1 MSPLSGTPSATP
13 GQPNASTA
21 PAQPIAPA
29 TPAEPNS
36 PATPAQPNAPATPAE
51 PNSPATP
58 AECSV
63 AGPDTPTDAARLGP
77 PSGPDGIGT
86 TATHPAHAQGHWA
99 RYNAGH
105 GDRDIRETLRR
116 ALDLA
121 GPGRDRTAVD
131 LGCGAGRET
140 RALLEAGW
148 RVHAYDSEPTML
160 SATDRTHPALTAHL
174 LAFEQITE
182 LPPAD
187 LIYAGYALPYQPRHS
202 FDRLWTLI
210 RAALR
215 PAGLIAVD
223 LFGVH
228 DAWAGSPNMTFLTAA
243 EAAALATGLTTEHWH
258 EEDEVGPAFSGPKH
272 WHVFELI
279 ARRR

>member
-1 MSPLSGTPSATP
+1 MPPSSGTPS
-13 GQPNASTA
+13 GQ
-21 PAQPIAPA
+21 
-29 TPAEPNS
+29 
-36 PATPAQPNAPATPAE
+36 
-51 PNSPATP
+51 
-58 AECSV
+58 
-63 AGPDTPTDAARLGP
+63 P
-77 PSGPDGIGT
+77 PSGTPGT
-86 TATHPAHAQGHWA
+86 PPVHAEGHWA
-99 RYNAGH
+99 RYNAGQ
-105 GDRDIRETLRR
+105 GDREPRETLRR

-121 GPGRDRTAVD
+121 GRETGRTAVD

-140 RALLEAGW
+140 RALLDGGW

-174 LAFEQITE
+174 LGFEQITE

-187 LIYAGYALPYQPRHS
+187 LVYAGYALPYQSRAS

-215 PAGLIAVD
+215 PGGLVAVD

-228 DAWAGSPNMTFLTAA
+228 DAWAGTPGMTFLTAA
-243 EAAALATGLTTEHWH
+243 EATALATGLTVEHWH
-258 EEDEVGPAFSGPKH
+258 EEDEVGPAFGGPKH

-279 ARRR
+279 ARV